1 MKKTLIIFLIV
12 FLLVGCGNKNKVTEN
27 KTFQNL
33 VESKKDDKVTEDSKN
48 TDVQEQNVA
57 EDKADSNKSEK
68 VEIEDKNNKTNT
80 NANKSKSES
89 KNTNTSKNE
98 TSAKTNAKKESN
110 VEVKK
115 EETNVKHTCT
125 DADSEYVS
133 WKSDYL
139 HRHNT
144 SRLYDSFDLAYA
156 AGDKISYYSYG
167 FIVDKSP
174 SRYSDDTCTKEVYS
188 LEIYVPSG
196 ICENNPV
203 IYVPNNVDILGQ
215 QLKSVD
221 YLKQIGYECAGKNL

>member
-1 MKKTLIIFLIV
+1 M
-12 FLLVGCGNKNKVTEN
+12 
-27 KTFQNL
+27 
-33 VESKKDDKVTEDSKN
+33 
-48 TDVQEQNVA
+48 
-57 EDKADSNKSEK
+57 
-68 VEIEDKNNKTNT
+68 
-80 NANKSKSES
+80 
-89 KNTNTSKNE
+89 
-98 TSAKTNAKKESN
+98 
-110 VEVKK
+110 
-115 EETNVKHTCT
+115 
-125 DADSEYVS
+125 
-133 WKSDYL
+133 